1 MNTASIFPLSLLYDG
16 SCPVCRLEL
25 HSLKER
31 DHAHR
36 LRLIDIAQPGFD
48 AAAWGASL
56 AEMNALLHAVDA
68 HGVTHRGVAA
78 LRLAYGAVGL
88 GWALRPTAW
97 PLLAPAFDAAYR
109 VFARHRI
116 ATSRLLSP
124 LLTPLLQRQAMR
136 QTARIDEQMRRCH
149 EGACAAPQT
158 IHQQQGDPS

>member
-1 MNTASIFPLSLLYDG
+1 MNAPSIFPLSLLYDG
-16 SCPVCRLEL
+16 SCSVCRLEL

-31 DHAHR
+31 DHGNR
-36 LRLIDIAQPGFD
+36 LRLIDIAQPDFD

-68 HGVTHRGVAA
+68 RGVTHRGVAA
-78 LRLAYGAVGL
+78 LRLAYSAVGL

-116 ATSRLLSP
+116 VMSKLLSP
-124 LLTPLLQRQAMR
+124 LLAPLLARQEMR
-136 QTARIDEQMRRCH
+136 QMVRIEKQMRRCH
-149 EGACAAPQT
+149 EGACAAPQS
-158 IHQQQGDPS
+158 IQQQRGDPS